1 MLPLANPTK
10 CRFRNGGILG
20 VRRFT
25 QKHHKTPKT
34 PEKHPETP
42 QKRIEPYTNI

>member
-1 MLPLANPTK
+1 MLPLANPSK
-10 CRFRNGGILG
+10 CRFSNGGILG

-25 QKHHKTPKT
+25 QKHHKT